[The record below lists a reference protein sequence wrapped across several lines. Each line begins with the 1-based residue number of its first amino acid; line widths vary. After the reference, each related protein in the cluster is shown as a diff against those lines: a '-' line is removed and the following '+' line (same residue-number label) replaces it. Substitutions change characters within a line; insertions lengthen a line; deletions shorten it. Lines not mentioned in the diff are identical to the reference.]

1 MRHGSRSFRQNTPL
15 RWLLVAGTCLAAP
28 LLTAGHHAPPP
39 EPTAQPPDRHGQPQR
54 PLATIARLLEESS
67 AAQMVSASGHAE
79 ALERRDEAWETLRRA
94 EAAQAAGRLDEAQ
107 RLGNL
112 AARIMFEAV
121 HLAESPTA
129 GDAKKRREYQHR
141 LESVN
146 ALLEAHQRL
155 IREESLGGEHESRR
169 RAVRQ
174 QVDAAEALYAQDRLD
189 EARERLDGA
198 YEMARMSIEGIRD
211 GATVVHSPSFANQEE
226 EYRYELQRHETHQRL
241 VQLSMQERGQEQ
253 GLARMVEGFVSRAEE
268 LRMQAERQAAQRD
281 FGPAVETLDAATA
294 QLVRAL
300 RSTGLFIPG

>member
-1 MRHGSRSFRQNTPL
+1 MTPASTSPRLNATL
-15 RWLLVAGTCLAAP
+15 RCLLVAGAFLAAP
-28 LLTAGHHAPPP
+28 LLMAGHHPPPP
-39 EPTAQPPDRHGQPQR
+39 EPTAQPPERHGQQR
-54 PLATIARLLEESS
+54 PLETIARLLQESS
-67 AAQMVSASGHAE
+67 AARMVSASENVE

-107 RLGNL
+107 RLGNE

-129 GDAKKRREYQHR
+129 GDPKKSREYQRR

-155 IREESLGGEHESRR
+155 IREESLGGEHEGRR
-169 RAVRQ
+169 QAVRR
-174 QVDAAEALYAQDRLD
+174 QVDAAEALYAQGRLD

-198 YEMARMSIEGIRD
+198 YEMARMNIEEIRD
-211 GATVVHSPSFANQEE
+211 GSTVVHRPSFANQEE
-226 EYRYELQRHETHQRL
+226 EYRYELRRHETHQRL

-253 GLARMVEGFVSRAEE
+253 GLARMVDGFVNRAEE
-268 LRMQAERQAAQRD
+268 LRIQAQRQAARGD